1 MRKTSPFRGRW
12 HRAAMTERVP
22 HRLRGSGW
30 GLFLNGLHQAAG
42 GDDVLDKG
50 REGLGVEHL
59 AVGLVGDDAGIKV
72 YLNGV
77 PCLDGVH
84 SLRALHDG
92 QADVDAV
99 AVEDAGKAFGN
110 DHRNAGSLDAQGC
123 VLAGG
128 AAAKVPAA
136 HHDIAGLHPV
146 HKVLVDILH
155 AVAGKLLGV
164 LRVQVACRDDD
175 IGIHVIRVFE
185 NRTSCVHAHAPFG
198 SDRARVGDVAG
209 QGAGGGG
216 GGRS

>member
-1 MRKTSPFRGRW
+1 M
-12 HRAAMTERVP
+12 
-22 HRLRGSGW
+22 
-30 GLFLNGLHQAAG
+30 
-42 GDDVLDKG
+42 
-50 REGLGVEHL
+50 EHL
-59 AVGLVGDDAGIKV
+59 AVGLVGDDAGVKV

-77 PCLDGVH
+77 PSLNGVH
-84 SLRALHDG
+84 SLRAFHDG

-99 AVEDAGKAFGN
+99 AVEDTGKAFGN
-110 DHRNAGSLDAQGC
+110 NHRNAGSLDAQGC

-164 LRVQVACRDDD
+164 LRIQVACRDDD
-175 IGIHVIRVFE
+175 IGIHIIRVFE

>member
-1 MRKTSPFRGRW
+1 M
-12 HRAAMTERVP
+12 
-22 HRLRGSGW
+22 
-30 GLFLNGLHQAAG
+30 
-42 GDDVLDKG
+42 
-50 REGLGVEHL
+50 EHL
-59 AVGLVGDDAGIKV
+59 AVGLVGDDTGVKV
-72 YLNGV
+72 HLNGV
-77 PCLDGVH
+77 PSLDGVH
-84 SLRALHDG
+84 SLRAFHDG

-99 AVEDAGKAFGN
+99 AVEDTGKAFGN
-110 DHRNAGSLDAQGC
+110 DHRDAGGLDAQGC
-123 VLAGG
+123 VLTGG

-136 HHDIAGLHPV
+136 HHDITRLHPV